1 MLLLR
6 AVSYGPGSGYEGWC
20 TTNSVAKRNLT
31 DLHDLWDT
39 DRPAHGLNGTVSPS
53 ADSCLRPREM
63 VWSGRK
69 LRASW
74 DLIQGFEEGLF
85 ASRAV
90 AIIESHP
97 PDTPLFLY
105 CKLLIT

>member
-63 VWSGRK
+63 VWRRSNAFMVG
-69 LRASW
+69 A
-74 DLIQGFEEGLF
+74 QGFEEGLF

>member
-1 MLLLR
+1 
-6 AVSYGPGSGYEGWC
+6 
-20 TTNSVAKRNLT
+20 
-31 DLHDLWDT
+31 
-39 DRPAHGLNGTVSPS
+39 
-53 ADSCLRPREM
+53 M

-69 LRASW
+69 LRAYW
-74 DLIQGFEEGLF
+74 DLNQGFEEGLF

-105 CKLLIT
+105 CKLLTT

>member
-1 MLLLR
+1 MR

-53 ADSCLRPREM
+53 TDSKFRPREM
-63 VWSGRK
+63 VWSGK
-69 LRASW
+69 LRGCW
-74 DLIQGFEEGLF
+74 DLNQGFEEGLF

>member
-53 ADSCLRPREM
+53 AGSS
-63 VWSGRK
+63 VW
-69 LRASW
+69 
-74 DLIQGFEEGLF
+74 
-85 ASRAV
+85 V
-90 AIIESHP
+90 IES
-97 PDTPLFLY
+97 LV
-105 CKLLIT
+105 

>member
-53 ADSCLRPREM
+53 TDSLLPAE
-63 VWSGRK
+63 GNG
-69 LRASW
+69 
-74 DLIQGFEEGLF
+74 IQCGEYIG
-85 ASRAV
+85 
-90 AIIESHP
+90 
-97 PDTPLFLY
+97 
-105 CKLLIT
+105 KN

>member
-53 ADSCLRPREM
+53 TDS
-63 VWSGRK
+63 
-69 LRASW
+69 
-74 DLIQGFEEGLF
+74 
-85 ASRAV
+85 
-90 AIIESHP
+90 
-97 PDTPLFLY
+97 
-105 CKLLIT
+105 